1 MTQIDPAVLAELP
14 PDMVA
19 ELVARLPPS
28 HEPFTKQGNLSPS
41 TSETDG
47 GSHAADEGDPNSRL
61 PHTATRRHQP
71 KVTRED
77 FLWVGS

>member
-28 HEPFTKQGNLSPS
+28 HEPFTKQGNLSP
-41 TSETDG
+41 TTPPPEGD
-47 GSHAADEGDPNSRL
+47 SHAAEDGESNGKLPNL
-61 PHTATRRHQP
+61 ATRRHQP
-71 KVTRED
+71 KVMEERAPIID
-77 FLWVGS
+77 N